1 MWQWPILE
9 QKEEQGSLSW
19 AWHLSPVKPEGQV
32 QRKLGVK
39 GEGALGESGETGS
52 RAWQLPPFWQ
62 SRASW
67 QGSGNWHVSPRK
79 PGAHLGR
86 EERKTYH
93 WCCWPS
99 VPPPPSFLLPT
110 SSLPPPEAHSL
121 TGALALR
128 QAQAGASVGAG
139 S

>member
-39 GEGALGESGETGS
+39 EEGALGEPGGTGS

-62 SRASW
+62 SWAFW
-67 QGSGNWHVSPRK
+67 QGSGNWHISPRK
-79 PGAHLGR
+79 PGAHLG
-86 EERKTYH
+86 EGVIHITGSG
-93 WCCWPS
+93 WSS
-99 VPPPPSFLLPT
+99 VPPPSSLCLLPLP
-110 SSLPPPEAHSL
+110 SLLPPQAPH
-121 TGALALR
+121 R
-128 QAQAGASVGAG
+128 QVPWP
-139 S
+139 